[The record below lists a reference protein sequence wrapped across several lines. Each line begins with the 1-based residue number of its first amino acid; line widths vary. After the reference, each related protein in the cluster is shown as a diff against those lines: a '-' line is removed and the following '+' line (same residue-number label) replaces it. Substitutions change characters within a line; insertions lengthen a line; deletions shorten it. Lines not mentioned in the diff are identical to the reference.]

1 MLVLKENM
9 KAGAEKGFINA
20 TDCADYLVE
29 KGIPFRDAYKIVG
42 NIVKY
47 CIQNNTTLEKLDI
60 KTYKEFSDCF
70 EEDIYNA
77 VDLMNC
83 VNKRDVIGG
92 PSKRQVEFQIAKFE
106 KWLRI

>member
-1 MLVLKENM
+1 MFLCLIFLKL
-9 KAGAEKGFINA
+9 
-20 TDCADYLVE
+20 Y
-29 KGIPFRDAYKIVG
+29 Y
-42 NIVKY
+42 
-47 CIQNNTTLEKLDI
+47 
-60 KTYKEFSDCF
+60 F

-106 KWLRI
+106 KWLKI